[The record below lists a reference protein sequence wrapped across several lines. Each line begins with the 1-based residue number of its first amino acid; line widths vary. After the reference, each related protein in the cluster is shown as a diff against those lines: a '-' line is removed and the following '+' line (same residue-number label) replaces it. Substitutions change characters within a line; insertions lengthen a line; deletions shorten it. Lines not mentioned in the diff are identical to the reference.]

1 MKPSAALTKANAQG
15 IMAEVMT
22 ASLATVAKEVRQAY
36 ADGAAQSRLMVESA
50 TGTIV
55 KLHGIVQ
62 DLHKDIGDCF
72 DRLGKV
78 AELSAGRE
86 IFLAEKDIMIKRLE
100 QENKR
105 AEKIIEVFSP
115 IVKEVSARYFDKQMP
130 EKMRKGKD
138 ALEALFLKLLAPENA
153 ALKTGIEGL
162 AGKDDWAAIMTLVEA
177 LTS

>member
-1 MKPSAALTKANAQG
+1 VKSTALTKAGAEGLIAQ
-15 IMAEVMT
+15 V
-22 ASLATVAKEVRQAY
+22 LAAAMPGVAKEVRQAY
-36 ADGAAQSRLMVESA
+36 ADGAAQSRLMLDAS

-55 KLHGIVQ
+55 KLHEMMQ
-62 DLHKDIGDCF
+62 SLHGEISGCF

-86 IFLAEKDIMIKRLE
+86 IFLAEKEIMIKRLE

-105 AEKIIEVFSP
+105 AEKIVEIFAPV
-115 IVKEVSARYFDKQMP
+115 VKEVSARYFDKQMP
-130 EKMRKGKD
+130 EKLRKGKD
-138 ALEALFLKLLAPENA
+138 ALETLFLKLLAPENA
-153 ALKTGIEGL
+153 ALKQGIEGL